1 MASQHDPSESA
12 VAVHAAA
19 SDRHQRS
26 GNETSAAATRADHRL
41 RVRAFVPLFLALLA
55 SGALWNRLT
64 DPHFAG
70 FRPIDGLRLLAVLI
84 GLGVSLPALW
94 RLFVQRR
101 A

>member
-12 VAVHAAA
+12 VAVRAAA
-19 SDRHQRS
+19 SDPHQRS
-26 GNETSAAATRADHRL
+26 GNETLAAPRADHRL